1 MDLLNILGRLV
12 ALEEAQASLLDA
24 ILRGLLIDHEVLA
37 AAGALAVLRS
47 RPAVKAKDGLAL
59 KSNFSKH

>member
-37 AAGALAVLRS
+37 AAGALAAPPKPTGS
-47 RPAVKAKDGLAL
+47 
-59 KSNFSKH
+59 KSKGRTRAQEQLF